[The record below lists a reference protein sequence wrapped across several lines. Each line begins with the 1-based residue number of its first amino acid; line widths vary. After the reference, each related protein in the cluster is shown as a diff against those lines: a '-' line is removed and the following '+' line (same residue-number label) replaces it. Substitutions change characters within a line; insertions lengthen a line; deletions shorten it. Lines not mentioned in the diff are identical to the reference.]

1 MSATADLRH
10 KNIIDFLKL
19 NGESKVIDLSNEFQ
33 VTEETIRRDLGRLEN
48 EGKLIRK
55 HGGAILQE
63 QSLLTELS
71 FEQRQIQN
79 IKEKTAIAE
88 HALSLIN
95 EGETIFMD
103 GSTTTWQMSKI
114 MPDIKITV
122 ITDSLRVF
130 VNLSNHSNISLISI
144 GGKLWHSTQTL
155 VGPTAINNIKDYFVN
170 KYFFSCQGIDSQWGI
185 SDNNNDVAS
194 VKSAMIANA
203 EQKILLV
210 DHSKLQQKS
219 LIRFAALDQIDQL
232 ITDNAANPQAI
243 QLLENTIQHIT
254 VLK

>member
-1 MSATADLRH
+1 MSVTADLRH

-19 NGESKVIDLSNEFQ
+19 NGESKVIDLSHEFQ

-63 QSLLTELS
+63 QSLLIEQS

-88 HALSLIN
+88 HALSLIS

-155 VGPTAINNIKDYFVN
+155 VGPTAISTIQNYFVD
-170 KYFFSCQGIDSQWGI
+170 KYFFSCQGIDKDWGI

-194 VKSAMIANA
+194 VKSAMIANSN
-203 EQKILLV
+203 QKILLV
-210 DHSKLQQKS
+210 DHSKIQKKS
-219 LIRFAALDQIDQL
+219 LVRFAALDQINHL
-232 ITDNAANPQAI
+232 ITDQKCPQ
-243 QLLENTIQHIT
+243 ENIDSLKEHIASITI
-254 VLK
+254 V